1 MAQLTEETFRQQMKT
16 GEFAPVYVIHGEESA
31 LVVRYAAQ
39 LEEKVRPEEFPEF
52 NLHRLGGDAGVD
64 AISEAVETL
73 PMFGDRTCVVVSN
86 YNPEESDATETK
98 KMEQLLGDLPPHCTL
113 IFRQASVSMSPK
125 KGEKKENKKCKAFL
139 DAAAKA
145 GHVLEVPRRS
155 ENDIVRYLTAFAPKR
170 GCTMDAATARYLIA
184 QCGLNWELLQNEM
197 EKLCAWTES
206 GPITREAIE
215 TVSVTVSETASYRMA
230 NSLIAGNYD
239 QAYIQLDQLLFQ
251 REEPVVL
258 LAALSSAYVDLYR
271 AKAAIESGVQPLTL
285 AKPFEYKKN
294 MEFKLK
300 NAARDCRKYTLEQLR
315 RCMEVLAEADEAL
328 KSTRTDDRI
337 ILEKCMAQMMLIAS
351 ERR

>member
-1 MAQLTEETFRQQMKT
+1 MAQITEEIFRQQMKS
-16 GEFAPVYVIHGEESA
+16 GEFAPLYVIHGEESA
-31 LVVRYAAQ
+31 LVARYAAQ
-39 LEEKVRPEEFPEF
+39 LEDKVSPEDFPEF
-52 NLHRLGGDAGVD
+52 NLHRLDGDVGVD
-64 AISEAVETL
+64 SIAEAVETL

-86 YNPEESDATETK
+86 YNPEDANVAETG

-113 IFRQASVSMSPK
+113 IFRQASLSLTQK
-125 KGEKKENKKCKAFL
+125 KDSKKCKAFL
-139 DAAAKA
+139 AAAAKA
-145 GHVLEVPRRS
+145 GHVLEVPRRT

-197 EKLCAWTES
+197 EKLCAWTQS

-215 TVSVTVSETASYRMA
+215 TVSVTVSETAGYRMA

-239 QAYIQLDQLLFQ
+239 QAYRQLDQLLFQ

-315 RCMEVLAEADEAL
+315 RCLEVLAEADEAL
-328 KSTRTDDRI
+328 KSTRTDNRI